1 MEKTRER
8 GRMQKN
14 RECEKERMQERE
26 RECEEERMRER
37 ERECE
42 KEIENVRKRERM
54 RERKRDT
61 TGFNESCLL
70 VSGGCPC
77 LLVKLSCDQAQFL
90 SCFSTAE
97 SHPSSQRGRKGRE
110 ITKESLKERTEEAKS
125 RKKIKKGSKQ
135 ERAREKDRKFSTESK
150 KNTIIK

>member
-77 LLVKLSCDQAQFL
+77 LLVKLSCDQAQRL
-90 SCFSTAE
+90 SCFSTAG
-97 SHPSSQRGRKGRE
+97 SHPSSQMGRKGRE
-110 ITKESLKERTEEAKS
+110 ITKESLKEGRSEKWK
-125 RKKIKKGSKQ
+125 RMKKGSKQ
-135 ERAREKDRKFSTESK
+135 EREKERKTKSLVQKVK
-150 KNTIIK
+150 KLNH